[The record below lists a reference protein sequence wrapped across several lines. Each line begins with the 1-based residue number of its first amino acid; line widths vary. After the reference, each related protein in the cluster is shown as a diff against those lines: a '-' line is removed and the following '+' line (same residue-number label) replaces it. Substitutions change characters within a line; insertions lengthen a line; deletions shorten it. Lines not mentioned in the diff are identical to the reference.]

1 MQHKFL
7 IGLFFST
14 YFVYEI
20 LQIWKKYGFFGHSDA
35 EGIFQKLVKTK
46 NVSYWLLNIDM
57 LHLLVL
63 RRDRVTEN
71 SFDLGGNDD
80 TYADGF
86 YDPQWSAFD
95 NLNILGSQSGGPGAI
110 GPNEMLNSYSKYVS
124 GTFLTFFNFISYSFG
139 RGGLKLMLHFW

>member
-1 MQHKFL
+1 
-7 IGLFFST
+7 
-14 YFVYEI
+14 
-20 LQIWKKYGFFGHSDA
+20 
-35 EGIFQKLVKTK
+35 
-46 NVSYWLLNIDM
+46 M

-71 SFDLGGNDD
+71 SFDLGENDD

-95 NLNILGSQSGGPGAI
+95 NLNILGSPSGGPGAI

-139 RGGLKLMLHFW
+139 RGGLIENDNFSLEIESGSIRPPPIFQCKLQNSQKLDSL

>member
-1 MQHKFL
+1 MLWNTPRVTLEKTKNIPIQSKKRLKNQFYHYVFK
-7 IGLFFST
+7 S

-46 NVSYWLLNIDM
+46 NVSHWLLNIDL
-57 LHLLVL
+57 LHHLVL

-71 SFDLGGNDD
+71 TFGLGGNDD

-124 GTFLTFFNFISYSFG
+124 GTF
-139 RGGLKLMLHFW
+139 